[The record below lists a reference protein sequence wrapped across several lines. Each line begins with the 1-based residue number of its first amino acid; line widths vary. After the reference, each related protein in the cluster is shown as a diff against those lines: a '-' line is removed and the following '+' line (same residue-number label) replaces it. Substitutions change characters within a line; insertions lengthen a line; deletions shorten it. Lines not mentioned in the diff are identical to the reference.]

1 MSETKAQS
9 PPPPWEAR
17 VRQVL
22 KKEIKIEDALR
33 LPAADRTEGYD
44 PEVFRADL
52 KLLDNINDVYIKTKS
67 WRLVEFG
74 MTILGG
80 PKRILHLDEGFDW
93 EMYAAAAENEGR
105 LITPME
111 LSGLMDSDSLLD
123 EDMVAEL
130 GPSKTEEPEA
140 LSPIAE
146 PIKVEAVT
154 TAPVEVVAPKGP
166 ASIDDGE
173 LSLSTKTLVL
183 GRSSG
188 YPYRAICDLEKRI
201 MDAKEYCEFVAQKET
216 SLEVR
221 RECRLQLCMELQT
234 VDELLA
240 RLERN
245 RDEVTRNA
253 LVKEV
258 LEKATKYHIVKGQRL
273 YSRAFVE
280 TYPEQFP
287 LDEICRF
294 STKLKCEGDCLACNN
309 FVYTLVKPGP
319 SYIKY

>member
-1 MSETKAQS
+1 MSQTKVQS

-22 KKEIKIEDALR
+22 QKKLKIEDALR

-111 LSGLMDSDSLLD
+111 LRGLMDSDSLLD
-123 EDMVAEL
+123 EEMVAEL
-130 GPSKTEEPEA
+130 GPSKPEKTEP

-146 PIKVEAVT
+146 PIKVEPVT
-154 TAPVEVVAPKGP
+154 AAPVKVASPKGP

-173 LSLSTKTLVL
+173 LNLSSKTLVL

-188 YPYRAICDLEKRI
+188 YPYRAICDLEERI
-201 MDAKEYCEFVAQKET
+201 MDAKDYCEYVAQKE
-216 SLEVR
+216 SGLEVR
-221 RECRLQLCMELQT
+221 RECSLQLCMELQT
-234 VDELLA
+234 VDEILA

-245 RDEVTRNA
+245 RDEMTRNA
-253 LVKEV
+253 LVKDV

-273 YSRAFVE
+273 YSRAYVE
-280 TYPEQFP
+280 TYPAEFP
-287 LDEICRF
+287 LDDISRF

-309 FVYTLVKPGP
+309 FVFTLVKPGP
-319 SYIKY
+319 SYTKY